1 MRFSPFF
8 YFALFISIV
17 QMKIK
22 LDLETFEYAMDI
34 SPPISVLWNH
44 AKNLSSNPQNLTEL
58 KICLMKS
65 YIYDK
70 SSHPIYMLAKFSLF
84 GYPALKTE
92 NLSKKDEKSTFCH
105 DFSLR
110 NEKENKKYERMIKD
124 DALTNLQVNVSLS
137 FLYFYKA
144 HELGHKNAPAYL
156 YFLLKNDL
164 IFDGFLLDIKA
175 RIPYPEYLSQLLI
188 VGANRGSYISRLFLT
203 TETIFCYQQKNLSNL
218 FKNVSKT
225 FRSKDFIDYLTFT
238 VFPASSSVCHSCSEI
253 LNTALILGSEAL
265 IFLQEQ
271 GGESLSYPLFETIL
285 AEKENNINKK
295 SDSEL
300 YSDEIYILENLAKN
314 GNADAQLA
322 LGEAFFL
329 GNPHYNVPRDL
340 SQATNYF
347 SQAAA
352 QNNPRSLFNLGLMYS
367 NGIGTEINGTEA
379 KEKFEKAIEL
389 GLEDANSGLGYLY
402 LKGIGVKKN
411 ISLSMQY
418 FEKAADA
425 GNVEAMANIGA
436 LYMEEKMD
444 SESAAKYF
452 KIAATKKHLS
462 AIYNLGVLYL
472 RGIDV
477 NMTCEEV
484 ISKVLEVCL
493 RIDKLNLKEKAVNK
507 FKKGMILESFYLTL
521 LGSATGDLYHFENL
535 EYFYSE
541 FQFKDYINPCKQ
553 TDNNLCRAIFLYKGF
568 LLNENNEKLGVKL
581 ADLFYFGSANLPR
594 NFNLSFAFYEKVQ
607 DRSPEARHSLSFM
620 YENGYGVSKNISKS
634 KIILDNLKSMAWNQ
648 EIEFEHFWPALI
660 SGIKI
665 DFKIYWEKW
674 KRLFSDE

>member
-1 MRFSPFF
+1 MRFSSFF
-8 YFALFISIV
+8 YFALLISIA
-17 QMKIK
+17 QMKIN
-22 LDLETFEYAMDI
+22 LDLETFESTMDI
-34 SPPISVLWNH
+34 YPPISSLWSH

-70 SSHPIYMLAKFSLF
+70 SSFPIYMLAKFSLF
-84 GYPALKTE
+84 GYPIVKTG
-92 NLSKKDEKSTFCH
+92 NFSKTNERSTFCH

-110 NEKENKKYERMIKD
+110 NENENKKYEKMIKD
-124 DALTNLQVNVSLS
+124 DALTNLEVNISLS

-156 YFLLKNDL
+156 YFLLKNDF
-164 IFDGFLLDIKA
+164 IFDQFLLNIKTK
-175 RIPYPEYLSQLLI
+175 IPYPEYLSELLI
-188 VGANRGSYISRLFLT
+188 IGANRGSYISRLILT

-218 FKNVSKT
+218 FKNFTKT
-225 FRSKDFIDYLTFT
+225 FKNKDFIEYLTLRA
-238 VFPASSSVCHSCSEI
+238 ASTSECHSCSEI
-253 LNTALILGSEAL
+253 LNTVLLVGSEAL
-265 IFLQEQ
+265 MFLQEQ
-271 GGESLSYPLFETIL
+271 GGESLSYPLFQTIF
-285 AEKENNINKK
+285 AEEENKINKK
-295 SDSEL
+295 YTSEL

-329 GNPHYNVPRDL
+329 GNPNYNVPRDL

-379 KEKFEKAIEL
+379 KKKFEKAIEL

-411 ISLSMQY
+411 ITLSMKY
-418 FEKAADA
+418 FEKAANA

-436 LYMEEKMD
+436 LYMDEKMD
-444 SESAAKYF
+444 SKSAAKYF
-452 KIAATKKHLS
+452 KIAAAKNHLS

-472 RGIDV
+472 RGVNV

-484 ISKVLEVCL
+484 IWKVLEVCL
-493 RIDKLNLKEKAVNK
+493 RIDKLNLKEKALNK

-521 LGSATGDLYHFENL
+521 LGTTTGDLYHFENL
-535 EYFYSE
+535 EYLFSE
-541 FQFKDYINPCKQ
+541 FRFKEYLNHCKQ
-553 TDNNLCRAIFLYKGF
+553 SDHNLCRALFLYKGF
-568 LLNENNEKLGVKL
+568 LLNEYNEKLGVKL
-581 ADLFYFGSANLPR
+581 ADLFYFGSEKLDK
-594 NFNLSFAFYEKVQ
+594 NFNLSFIFYEKVQ
-607 DRSPEARHSLSFM
+607 NNSPEAKHSLSFM
-620 YENGYGVSKNISKS
+620 YENGYGVQKNITKS
-634 KIILDNLKSMAWNQ
+634 KIILENLKTMAWDQ
-648 EIEFEHFWPALI
+648 EIEFEHYWPALI
-660 SGIKI
+660 SGIKL

-674 KRLFSDE
+674 KKIFIND